1 MHIVLLYNQVAI
13 TDSAGDLDV
22 LNHARG
28 IGLMAGVELLH
39 RDGSP
44 ATAES
49 IHILKRLLQRGF
61 VFLPE
66 GEHANV
72 LSFTPPLT
80 ITQAQLKRSVR
91 ALGEELRRL
100 E

>member
-1 MHIVLLYNQVAI
+1 
-13 TDSAGDLDV
+13 
-22 LNHARG
+22 
-28 IGLMAGVELLH
+28 MAGVELLH

-44 ATAES
+44 ATGES

-72 LSFTPPLT
+72 LSFTPPLS
-80 ITQAQLKRSVR
+80 ITETQLKQSVR
-91 ALGEELRRL
+91 ALGAELAAL
-100 E
+100 A